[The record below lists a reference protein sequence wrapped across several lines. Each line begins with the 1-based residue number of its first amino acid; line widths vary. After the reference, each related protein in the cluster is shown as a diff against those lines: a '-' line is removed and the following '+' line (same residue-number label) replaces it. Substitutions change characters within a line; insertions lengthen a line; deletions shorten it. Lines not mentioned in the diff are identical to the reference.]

1 MQAGGG
7 VLLNH
12 KSLLVQE
19 TQGANLGQILH
30 HRHYIG
36 SKTLSFEASKIQRT
50 YHTRLS
56 VGEDLLL
63 LFMCRLNIRAEYE
76 DALIEHF
83 GFVFRPTHSSII
95 HK

>member
-7 VLLNH
+7 MFLNH
-12 KSLLVQE
+12 KSILVQV
-19 TQGANLGQILH
+19 TQGADLGQILH

-36 SKTLSFEASKIQRT
+36 SKTLSFEASKVQRT

-56 VGEDLLL
+56 VGED
-63 LFMCRLNIRAEYE
+63 FFVHRLNIRAGYE
-76 DALIEHF
+76 ETLTEHF
-83 GFVFRPTHSSII
+83 GFVFRPTHSSMI